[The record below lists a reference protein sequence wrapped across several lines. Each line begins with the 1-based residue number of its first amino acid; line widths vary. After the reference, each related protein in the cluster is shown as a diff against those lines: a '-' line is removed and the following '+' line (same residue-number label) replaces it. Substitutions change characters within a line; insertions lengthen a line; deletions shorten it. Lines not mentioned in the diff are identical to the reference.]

1 MKTKIFMSVK
11 EAANLLDITP
21 QSVHLLVKKGAL
33 TVASGSTRAPRL
45 LRAEVEAVSEERTAY
60 ELPSPLSLE
69 KLAAS
74 SAVRLRV
81 ELDRRAEERAEE
93 LHKARL
99 QDLEQQALERAERTL
114 SLTKPVMPATSH
126 TGEVFLILGTMFV
139 ATLLTRPDVQDFLRK
154 ALQKQ

>member
-1 MKTKIFMSVK
+1 MKTKVFMSVK

-21 QSVHLLVKKGAL
+21 QGVHLLVKKGAL

-74 SAVRLRV
+74 SAVRLRA
-81 ELDRRAEERAEE
+81 ERDRRTEERAEE
-93 LHKARL
+93 LHKAQLHDLVL
-99 QDLEQQALERAERTL
+99 QAQERAERTL
-114 SLTKPVMPATSH
+114 DLTEPIMPAKSDAA
-126 TGEVFLILGTMFV
+126 EALLILGAMV
-139 ATLLTRPDVQDFLRK
+139 AAALVTRPAVQGFLRK

>member
-1 MKTKIFMSVK
+1 VKNKTFISVK

-21 QSVHLLVKKGAL
+21 QGVHLLVKKGAL

-81 ELDRRAEERAEE
+81 ERDRRTEERAEE
-93 LHKARL
+93 LHKAQLHDLVL
-99 QDLEQQALERAERTL
+99 QAQERAERTL
-114 SLTKPVMPATSH
+114 DLTDPAVPAKSDA
-126 TGEVFLILGTMFV
+126 GETLLILGTMV
-139 ATLLTRPDVQDFLRK
+139 AAALLVRPDVQRFLRK